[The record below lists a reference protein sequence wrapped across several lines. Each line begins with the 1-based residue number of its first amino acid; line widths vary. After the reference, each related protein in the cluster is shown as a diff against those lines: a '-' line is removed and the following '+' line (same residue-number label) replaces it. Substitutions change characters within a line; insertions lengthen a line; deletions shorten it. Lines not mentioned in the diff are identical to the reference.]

1 MSSFNQIDPSAQYS
15 LRCPF
20 CLCKIISSTPAKP
33 QYSSILPI
41 STEFAFV
48 DLSPSLEISSHKADH
63 NDVFFHVGSMWDFDN
78 IGVSRPSSE
87 LAVEMENLANKDK
100 MVLQIARFLTCADC
114 DKGPLGFA
122 ARHKSAPPDKPENG
136 ENLIYF
142 LRGRSCLY
150 DTQ

>member
-1 MSSFNQIDPSAQYS
+1 MSSFHQIDSTTQYA

-20 CLCKIISSTPAKP
+20 CRCKIISSTPQRSRYA
-33 QYSSILPI
+33 SISPMPR
-41 STEFAFV
+41 EFAFV
-48 DLSPSLEISSHKADH
+48 DLSPSLQINSHVPDH

-87 LAVEMENLANKDK
+87 IAVEMENLENQDK
-100 MVLQIARFLTCADC
+100 MVLQVARFLTCADC

-122 ARHKSAPPDKPENG
+122 AQDKCTPPDKPENG

-142 LRGRSCLY
+142 LRGGSCLY
-150 DTQ
+150 DS